1 MKERLSDMNVTNTQG
16 TRPASWTKEEDA
28 KFVAILENLVLKEGK
43 NLEEVYPVAAE
54 ALGRPEG
61 GCKYR
66 YTSVIRKTLT
76 GDLKEK
82 LVTNSPRANV
92 GKALASVSKPANNTR
107 SNIIVRLQQVDRD
120 LSKIDV
126 DIEKAK
132 KHLEE
137 LVARKAELGGNM
149 KRYTELLVKTAMGDE
164 EDCEQMEMKVEETA

>member
-1 MKERLSDMNVTNTQG
+1 MNANNPQG

-28 KFVAILENLVLKEGK
+28 KFIAILENAVLKEGK

-76 GDLKEK
+76 GELKDK

-92 GKALASVSKPANNTR
+92 GKALASASKPASNTR

-126 DIEKAK
+126 DIDKAK
-132 KHLEE
+132 RHLEE
-137 LVARKAELGGNM
+137 LLARKVELGGNM
-149 KRYTELLVKTAMGDE
+149 KRYTELLVKTAMGDG
-164 EDCEQMEMKVEETA
+164 EDGEQLELGVEATA